1 MEELIINIKKCELWT
16 DQLEDY
22 LNKIGGNQNL
32 LQKIMAMI
40 RTMLMINI
48 IKIVMESLRLI

>member
-22 LNKIGGNQNL
+22 LNKIGGKLEFTIEDNGYDKNNVND
-32 LQKIMAMI
+32 KY
-40 RTMLMINI
+40 N
-48 IKIVMESLRLI
+48 